1 MPKVLVAARTFG
13 KYSQEP
19 VDFLRKHNFEI
30 ITFNEDDLSNS
41 IDKVDALIVGTPKI
55 TRDMLANSRLKIIA
69 KHGVGIDNIDLEAA
83 TELGIPV
90 TIAHGANTESVAE
103 LVIGF
108 IFLLT
113 RNIVFA
119 HVDVFQKHSWP
130 NIVGTEIHGKIL
142 GLLGFGAVAKEVAK
156 RALCLGMN
164 VVSYDPY
171 VSKED
176 MEKKGVTNVC
186 FGDIFKISDFVSI
199 HVPLNEKTRNLVGE
213 NELKAMK
220 KTAFL
225 INTAR
230 GGVIEE
236 KSLIRALKEQ
246 WIKAA
251 ALDVFN
257 EEPPNPNSEL
267 FTCENVVMTPHMGAH
282 TVEAI
287 YRMNMMA
294 AKAVVDF
301 LEGRIPSHVVN
312 KKVLSKLYRSRF
324 K

>member
-13 KYSQEP
+13 RYSQEP
-19 VDFLRKHNFEI
+19 VNFLRKHDFEV
-30 ITFNEDDLSNS
+30 ITFDKEDLSS
-41 IDKVDALIVGTPKI
+41 VIGKVDALIVGTPKV
-55 TRDMLANSRLKIIA
+55 TKGMLVNSRLKIIA

-90 TIAHGANTESVAE
+90 TIAQGANTDSVAE

-108 IFLLT
+108 IFSLA
-113 RNIVFA
+113 RNIVSA
-119 HVDVFQKHSWP
+119 HVDVFQRHLWP
-130 NIVGTEIHGKIL
+130 NIVGTEIQGKTL
-142 GLLGFGAVAKEVAK
+142 GLLGFGSIAKEVAK

-171 VSKED
+171 VSEEEMQKA
-176 MEKKGVTNVC
+176 GVTSVD
-186 FGDIFKISDFVSI
+186 FGEIFKISDFVSI

-213 NELKAMK
+213 AELKTMK
-220 KTAFL
+220 RTAFL

-230 GGVIEE
+230 GGIIEE
-236 KSLIRALKEQ
+236 KNLIRALKEK
-246 WIKAA
+246 WIKGA

-257 EEPPNPNSEL
+257 EEPLNPNSEL
-267 FTCENVVMTPHMGAH
+267 FTCENVIMTPHMGAH
-282 TVEAI
+282 TIEAI

-301 LEGRIPSHVVN
+301 FEGRIPPHVVN
-312 KKVLSKLYRSRF
+312 KEVLSKLYRS
-324 K
+324 